1 MTASV
6 SCSGETTDKI
16 ASAGELRCI
25 QFQLACAKFILEF
38 QNDALGQLF
47 AHALRHGDG
56 FVVLRHNSQ
65 CQLLRR
71 DNGQDRQRRLRAH
84 ARHTEKPLEA
94 VQFLAC
100 GKAEDVEGI
109 LLDVAVGEKFCR
121 LSQLESG
128 KRIICCMTRIAHAAA
143 VHNREIGVEQRNC
156 PVQIIKHYRYPFC
169 ARSEVELRAWQ
180 SAMAMASAASSGRAT
195 FSIFRMRRVISM
207 T

>member
-1 MTASV
+1 MVMVLSSCVITASV

-16 ASAGELRCI
+16 ASAAFGPTPVTPRSRSK
-25 QFQLACAKFILEF
+25 QFSSSRVK
-38 QNDALGQLF
+38 
-47 AHALRHGDG
+47 
-56 FVVLRHNSQ
+56 
-65 CQLLRR
+65 
-71 DNGQDRQRRLRAH
+71 
-84 ARHTEKPLEA
+84 
-94 VQFLAC
+94 
-100 GKAEDVEGI
+100 KAEDVEGI

-156 PVQIIKHYRYPFC
+156 SIQIIKHYRYPFC

-180 SAMAMASAASSGRAT
+180 SAMAIASAASSGRAT
-195 FSIFRMRRVISM
+195 FSIFKMRRVISM